1 MYPII
6 TVKICF
12 TTDLVFY
19 DNSIIIFKSTEIE
32 LENPDSRV
40 YWKAEQTYKFEIRFN
55 NFKFIFVF
63 V

>member
-40 YWKAEQTYKFEIRFN
+40 Y
-55 NFKFIFVF
+55 
-63 V
+63 